1 MVYPRY
7 SQLFPAV
14 AARRDAFQRR
24 MIEAKH
30 AADAELFAQAQAN
43 PAAVTEKVNAL
54 AAQWSG
60 EMMREWKSLG
70 EYLIMKYN
78 DQVVKKET
86 SAGKWELTPDGI
98 CVDPERPGFPEKYRE
113 VLIRETGEKY
123 SVPQSK

>member
-1 MVYPRY
+1 MNV
-7 SQLFPAV
+7 
-14 AARRDAFQRR
+14 
-24 MIEAKH
+24 
-30 AADAELFAQAQAN
+30 
-43 PAAVTEKVNAL
+43 L

>member
-1 MVYPRY
+1 
-7 SQLFPAV
+7 
-14 AARRDAFQRR
+14 
-24 MIEAKH
+24 
-30 AADAELFAQAQAN
+30 
-43 PAAVTEKVNAL
+43 
-54 AAQWSG
+54 
-60 EMMREWKSLG
+60 
-70 EYLIMKYN
+70 MKYN